1 MVQSQGS
8 ARMRIGDVAARSGV
22 SVDTIRLYEQRG
34 ILAPA
39 ERSAAGY
46 RLYDPA
52 VVRRVHLARALAGLG
67 LTLTE
72 IAAALAA
79 HDPYTGCSTEL
90 WRLEAV
96 RDRVRTR
103 MGELERL
110 AADLDAVISACSA
123 GDCRLAASL
132 DEGEGQ
138 NGSLGTYPPH
148 TSRSAL
154 ATSPP
159 VARSRRASRIG

>member
-1 MVQSQGS
+1 
-8 ARMRIGDVAARSGV
+8 MRIGDVAARSGV

-46 RLYDPA
+46 RLYDSG
-52 VVRRVHLARALAGLG
+52 VLRRIHLARALADLG
-67 LTLTE
+67 LTLGE

-79 HDPYTGCSTEL
+79 HDPASGCSTDL

-103 MGELERL
+103 IGELRQL
-110 AADLDAVISACSA
+110 ATELDAVISGCGA
-123 GDCRLAASL
+123 GECRLGASAA
-132 DEGEGQ
+132 EGVDQ
-138 NGSLGTYPPH
+138 KGSLGTYPPQ

-159 VARSRRASRIG
+159 VARKRRASRIG